1 MPIAVLIIAAVVV
14 VAVLILVAWSAAR
27 RRRHVGLARSQKL
40 REQFGPEYDRTVA
53 ELGDTGRAEAE
64 LTARQDRV
72 STYDIRHLAADES
85 QRFDDEW
92 QVVQASFVDDPPAAV
107 HDADALVGRVMEAR
121 GYPAGDYELRSA
133 DMSVDHSPALGHYR
147 AAHEI
152 ALRHALGQTN
162 TEDLRQAVINS
173 HVLFSELVEAPS
185 TVEARP
191 DSAVLV
197 AAQ

>member
-1 MPIAVLIIAAVVV
+1 MPTAALIVAAVVI
-14 VAVLILVAWSAAR
+14 VAVLILVAWSASR
-27 RRRHVGLARSQKL
+27 RQRQSGLAHSQRL

-64 LTARQDRV
+64 LTARQERV

-92 QVVQASFVDDPPAAV
+92 QVVQASFVDDPPTAV

-121 GYPAGDYELRSA
+121 GYPVGDYEQRSA

-152 ALRHALGQTN
+152 SLRHALGQTN
-162 TEDLRQAVINS
+162 TEDLRQAVIGS
-173 HVLFSELVEAPS
+173 HVLFSDLVEKPS

-191 DSAVLV
+191 DTAELV